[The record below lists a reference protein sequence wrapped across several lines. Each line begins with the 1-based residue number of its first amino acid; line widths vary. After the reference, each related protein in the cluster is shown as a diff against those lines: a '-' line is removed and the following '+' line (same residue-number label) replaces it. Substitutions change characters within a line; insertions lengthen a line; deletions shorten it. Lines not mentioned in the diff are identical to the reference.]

1 MKRRVVVTGFGLVT
15 PCGNDVAST
24 WAAMLSGESGVGFI
38 NKFDTER
45 YSVKI
50 AAEVKNLTRFHFLKK
65 KKPGVW
71 ARLPILL
78 SRPPMR
84 R

>member
-24 WAAMLSGESGVGFI
+24 WSALLRGESGVDYI
-38 NKFDTER
+38 RKFDTEK

-50 AAEVKNLTRFHFLKK
+50 ADEVKNFDPLDFPDK
-65 KKPGVW
+65 
-71 ARLPILL
+71 
-78 SRPPMR
+78 
-84 R
+84 